1 MICYNIIILMWVWY
15 GYNDMFMIYVYQR
28 LYQPDMVMIHDI
40 WLWYVVMIFGYN
52 IVVIWLV
59 TGWWMVGEWMLMV
72 MKLWK
77 MMGYEFQWGYH
88 GSIPPQWDLLGSDD
102 HRDTMGYNMDNGDIN
117 RYIGNSSIAL
127 LISWFILHAQLM
139 YVEKKTSCQSTP
151 EMICVWI
158 S

>member
-1 MICYNIIILMWVWY
+1 M
-15 GYNDMFMIYVYQR
+15 
-28 LYQPDMVMIHDI
+28 
-40 WLWYVVMIFGYN
+40 VMIFGYY

-59 TGWWMVGEWMLMV
+59 NGWWMVGEWMLIV

-117 RYIGNSSIAL
+117 RSIIYWQL
-127 LISWFILHAQLM
+127 FYCPSHFLIHLACTIH
-139 YVEKKTSCQSTP
+139 VR
-151 EMICVWI
+151 
-158 S
+158 